1 MNQKNPLKLTSRIRQ
16 DVASGAQLSG
26 KIEVYGNK
34 ARCMKRHLEEAQSMQ
49 NVINT
54 NG

>member
-1 MNQKNPLKLTSRIRQ
+1 MYQKNPLKLTSKIRQ

-34 ARCMKRHLEEAQSMQ
+34 ARCMKRHLEEAQFYAKM
-49 NVINT
+49 
-54 NG
+54 